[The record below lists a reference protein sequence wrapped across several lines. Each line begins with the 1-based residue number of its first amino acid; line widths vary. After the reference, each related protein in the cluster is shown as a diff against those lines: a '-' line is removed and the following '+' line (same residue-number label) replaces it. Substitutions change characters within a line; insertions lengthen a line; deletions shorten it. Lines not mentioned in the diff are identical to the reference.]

1 MSAQVA
7 REKRKD
13 SEGFTRGTVVDVM
26 GDGGVLVELAESE
39 KAGLNRG
46 ALPNNVDGC
55 RATIKYC
62 GMLENGAVVVDS
74 SGGMHGSGDAFS
86 FSIGSGDVISGID
99 TATRYLSSLQ
109 QGGDTRSQHATTGAA
124 SVASGEI
131 LDRNMRARVTLRH
144 DYAYGDNGLPGRV
157 PPCAKLIVDLQLLS
171 VSQLSTKID
180 DPEEGVKGS
189 ALPAL
194 LPAEAPEVRSDG
206 QTPPG
211 GSATQDQ
218 TLLVGGQPLKLD
230 ALGPIVL
237 NSDGTTSRISN
248 WSTMTEAEQR
258 NTMRLIA
265 KRNKKR
271 QAELTAAALATTIAP
286 PPES

>member
-7 REKRKD
+7 KEKCKD
-13 SEGFTRGTVVDVM
+13 LEGFARGTVVDVT
-26 GDGGVLVELAESE
+26 GDGGVLVELAESD
-39 KAGLNRG
+39 KTGPNRG

-55 RATIKYC
+55 HATIKYR

-74 SGGMHGSGDAFS
+74 SGGHGSGDALS

-99 TATRYLSSLQ
+99 TATRYLSSLH
-109 QGGDTRSQHATTGAA
+109 QGGNTRSQHATTGAT
-124 SVASGEI
+124 SIASGDTF
-131 LDRNMRARVTLRH
+131 DRNIRATVTLRH

-171 VSQLSTKID
+171 VSQPSTTID
-180 DPEEGVKGS
+180 AEKGAKSS

-194 LPAEAPEVRSDG
+194 PPAEAPEVRCDG

-211 GSATQDQ
+211 GSANRDQ

-248 WSTMTEAEQR
+248 WSAMTEAEQR
-258 NTMRLIA
+258 NTIRLIA

-271 QAELTAAALATTIAP
+271 QAELTAAASAAAP
-286 PPES
+286 SPES